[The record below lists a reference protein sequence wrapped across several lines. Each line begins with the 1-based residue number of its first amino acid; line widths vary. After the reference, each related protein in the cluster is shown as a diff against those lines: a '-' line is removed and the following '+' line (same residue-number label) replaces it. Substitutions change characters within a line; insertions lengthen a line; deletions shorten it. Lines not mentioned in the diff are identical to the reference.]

1 MNYLLVLLAVCVYC
15 WIIATKEDEN
25 VFIKRI
31 LRKVEIFLGGI
42 GFMVYSSDTKG
53 VGPKKNPDPDLL
65 LGKETQ
71 TKTIVFI
78 RHGESDWNNIFN
90 KGINIKTFI
99 SLIKAFVNEIIMFAS
114 VNSTFIDS
122 PLNFEGI
129 EQALELSRYLE
140 AESQKVGKSDHT
152 YDIIMSLTGR
162 LQSRSSIIVSSSL
175 RRAVATTTLGLWP
188 RLSRNGDKIHILSS
202 LQEISRNIDTYALSA
217 PHTVADLP
225 FDRIYPHCGGKEGFN
240 PDKVYETSG
249 NYGNKRRDFYG
260 IKRLRAFGE
269 WAMSQPEEIIIVGG
283 HSLWFKSFF
292 QTFMPH
298 SSTHDAKNKK
308 LTNSGVVSFTLHA
321 AKDAEGTLQYR
332 VDPAT
337 VQTIYGGYTTK

>member
-15 WIIATKEDEN
+15 WIIATKDDEN

-31 LRKVEIFLGGI
+31 LRKIEIFLSSI
-42 GFMVYSSDTKG
+42 SFMIYSSDNKG
-53 VGPKKNPDPDLL
+53 IGPKKNPDPDQL
-65 LGKETQ
+65 LGKTTT

-90 KGINIKTFI
+90 KGFNVKFFIN
-99 SLIKAFVNEIIMFAS
+99 LIKAFINEFFMFAS

-140 AESQKVGKSDHT
+140 AESQKVSKSDPS
-152 YDIIMSLTGR
+152 YDIILSLTGKHPD
-162 LQSRSSIIVSSSL
+162 RSSVIVSSSL

-188 RLSRNGDKIHILSS
+188 RLSRNGDKIYILSS
-202 LQEISRNIDTYALSA
+202 LQEISRNVDTYALSA
-217 PHTVADLP
+217 PNTVADLP
-225 FDRIYPHCGGKEGFN
+225 FNRIYPHCGGKEGFN
-240 PDKVYETSG
+240 PDKVFDASQ
-249 NYGNKRRDFYG
+249 NFGNKRRDFYG

-269 WAMSQPEEIIIVGG
+269 WAMSQQEDIIIVGG

-292 QTFMPH
+292 QTYLPH

-321 AKDAEGTLQYR
+321 AKGDDGTLQYR
-332 VDPAT
+332 VDPASL
-337 VQTIYGGYTTK
+337 QTIYGGYTTK